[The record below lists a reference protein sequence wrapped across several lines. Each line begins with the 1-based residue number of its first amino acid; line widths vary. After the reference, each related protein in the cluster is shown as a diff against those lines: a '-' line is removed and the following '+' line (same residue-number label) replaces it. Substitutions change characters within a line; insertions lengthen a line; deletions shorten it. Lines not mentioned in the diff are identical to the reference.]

1 MLKLYLWKLYKFYD
15 FCSLMK
21 YGEYNVVDK
30 IGEGGFGEV
39 FTVEKNGD
47 TYALK
52 ICSSTDDEDLRRFNR
67 EIRLLESVNHENVID
82 ILDSDFKNVPP
93 FFVMPLCQGAL
104 SKRNYGR
111 NIEALINDLLQICDG
126 LEALHSSGIIHRD
139 IKPNN
144 ILIDGDILRLSDL
157 GLGKFEDRDST
168 PLTPSSVAMGTIG
181 FAPPEFFQYGG
192 TKNATI
198 PSDIYQLG
206 KTIYCLYTNESPTH
220 IDKSKVSNGL
230 YYIIRKCTNE
240 NPADRYQ
247 NIAELRNALIKHL
260 EILKG
265 DNNPYGIFDNLIAEL
280 QRKRA
285 TKEDVYNLFNVLYE
299 FKEDPNTFYSK
310 VKEIPV
316 DYFAFLNDGDLQTFV
331 DVYNDVVLELNNNGR
346 LSWSDAETI
355 ASQMKK
361 VFNSTSNIE
370 IRTIAMKITLF
381 FAASFNRYKA
391 MDIFNDMLIL
401 IKTDEEAAS
410 IASMLNDNLSEY
422 ESIVLQ
428 QDQATGLH
436 PYIQGIR
443 YNIIKNS
450 KK

>member
-1 MLKLYLWKLYKFYD
+1 
-15 FCSLMK
+15 MK
-21 YGEYNVVDK
+21 IGEYDVIDK

-39 FTVEKNGD
+39 FTVEKDGD
-47 TYALK
+47 IFALK
-52 ICSSTDDEDLRRFNR
+52 ICSSDEDEVLRRFNR
-67 EIRLLESVNHENVID
+67 EIRLLETVTHKNVID
-82 ILDSDFKNVPP
+82 ILDSDFRNTPP

-104 SKRNYGR
+104 SQKNYGK
-111 NIEALINDLLQICDG
+111 NVESLINDLLQICDG
-126 LEALHSSGIIHRD
+126 LEALHSNGIFHRD

-144 ILIDGDILRLSDL
+144 ILIDRDILRLSDL

-181 FAPPEFFQYGG
+181 FAPPEFFRHGG

-206 KTIYCLYTNESPTH
+206 KTIYCLYTNESPAH
-220 IDKSKVSNGL
+220 IDKDKIPNGL
-230 YYIIRKCTNE
+230 YYIIRKCINE

-265 DNNPYGIFDNLIAEL
+265 NNNPYGIFDNLIAEL
-280 QRKRA
+280 QKKHA
-285 TKEDVYNLFNVLYE
+285 IKEDVYNLFNVLYE
-299 FKEDPNTFYSK
+299 FKEDSNTFYSK
-310 VKEIPV
+310 VKDIPV
-316 DYFAFLNDGDLQTFV
+316 DYFTFLNDGDLQTFV
-331 DVYNDVVLELNNNGR
+331 DVYNDVVIELNNNGN

-355 ASQMKK
+355 ANQMKK

-391 MDIFNDMLIL
+391 MDIFNDMLVM
-401 IKTDEEAAS
+401 IKTNEEASSVAT
-410 IASMLNDNLSEY
+410 MLDDNLSEY
-422 ESIVLQ
+422 ENIVLQ
-428 QDQATGLH
+428 KDQATGLH
-436 PYIQGIR
+436 SYIQGIR